1 VRLLV
6 PFVSDASTLRS
17 EAISLLWFG
26 LFAVVAAAIAIDLVI
41 HRRGKLSVS
50 PKTTLLETAGWIALA
65 LLFDLW
71 IFYVKGKQ
79 ASIQFLSGYL
89 IEQSL
94 SIDNIFL
101 FLIIFRSFQVAPR
114 AQHRILYYGVA
125 GALAMRIAF
134 VFAGVTLLEHFQPI
148 VYVFGAILF
157 ITALRMLFAHREE
170 PAAPAWIVRL
180 ASRFLPVTE
189 KGDDRHFFVRENGK
203 WMATSLFLALLT
215 IEVVDVI
222 FATDSI
228 PAVLSVTRDAFIA
241 YSSNVFAVLGLR
253 AIYFVLSGIL
263 RRARFLHQGLAA
275 VLIFTGIKMV
285 LSTYVSIPD
294 VWSLAIIGGIF
305 GVTAVASLCWPTK
318 HIEAQQ

>member
-1 VRLLV
+1 MNE
-6 PFVSDASTLRS
+6 PT
-17 EAISLLWFG
+17 SLLWFG
-26 LFAVVAAAIAIDLVI
+26 LFAVAAAAVVIDIVI
-41 HRRGKLSVS
+41 HRRGEFSVS
-50 PKTTLLETAGWIALA
+50 TRTALLETAGWVALA

-71 IFYVKGKQ
+71 IFYVRGKQ

-101 FLIIFRSFQVAPR
+101 FLIIFRSFQLPPR

-134 VFAGVTLLEHFQPI
+134 VFAGVTLLEHFQPV
-148 VYVFGAILF
+148 VYIFGAILF
-157 ITALRMLFAHREE
+157 ITAFRMLFPRREE
-170 PAAPAWIVRL
+170 TAPSWVVRV
-180 ASRFLPVTE
+180 AGRFLPLT
-189 KGDDRHFFVRENGK
+189 KNGDGRHFFIREDGK
-203 WMATSLFLALLT
+203 WKVTPLFLVLLT
-215 IEVVDVI
+215 IEAVDVI

-263 RRARFLHQGLAA
+263 RRVRFLHQGLAA

-285 LSTYVSIPD
+285 ASNYISIPD
-294 VWSLAIIGGIF
+294 TWSLAIIGGIF
-305 GVTAVASLCWPTK
+305 ALTTAVSLYWPAKQVETP
-318 HIEAQQ
+318 Q

>member
-1 VRLLV
+1 M
-6 PFVSDASTLRS
+6 
-17 EAISLLWFG
+17 
-26 LFAVVAAAIAIDLVI
+26 I
-41 HRRGKLSVS
+41 HRRGELSVS
-50 PKTTLLETAGWIALA
+50 TKTALLETAGWIALA

-71 IFYVKGKQ
+71 IFYVRGKQ

-101 FLIIFRSFQVAPR
+101 FLIIFRSFGVTAR
-114 AQHRILYYGVA
+114 AEHRILYYGVA
-125 GALAMRIAF
+125 GALVMRIAF

-157 ITALRMLFAHREE
+157 VTALRMLFPRREKT
-170 PAAPAWIVRL
+170 AAPAWIVRL
-180 ASRFLPVTE
+180 AGRFLPVTE
-189 KGDDRHFFVRENGK
+189 NDDGRHFFIREDGK
-203 WMATSLFLALLT
+203 WRATPLFLALLT
-215 IEVVDVI
+215 IEAMDVI

-263 RRARFLHQGLAA
+263 RRVRFLHQGLAA
-275 VLIFTGIKMV
+275 VLIFTGTKMV
-285 LSTYVSIPD
+285 LGNYVSISD

-305 GVTAVASLCWPTK
+305 AVTAAASFCWPAK
-318 HIEAQQ
+318 QVEMPQ

>member
-1 VRLLV
+1 M
-6 PFVSDASTLRS
+6 
-17 EAISLLWFG
+17 
-26 LFAVVAAAIAIDLVI
+26 
-41 HRRGKLSVS
+41 SVS
-50 PKTTLLETAGWIALA
+50 TKTALFETAGWIALA

-71 IFYVKGKQ
+71 IFYARGKQ

-101 FLIIFRSFQVAPR
+101 FLIIFRSFQVSPR

-125 GALAMRIAF
+125 GALVMRIAF

-148 VYVFGAILF
+148 VYFFGAILF
-157 ITALRMLFAHREE
+157 ITAVRMLLPHREQT
-170 PAAPAWIVRL
+170 AAPAWIVRL
-180 ASRFLPVTE
+180 AGRFLPMTE
-189 KGDDRHFFVRENGK
+189 KGDDHHFFVRENGK
-203 WMATSLFLALLT
+203 WMATSLFLAVLT
-215 IEVVDVI
+215 IELVDVV

-228 PAVLSVTRDAFIA
+228 PAVLAVTRDVFIA

-275 VLIFTGIKMV
+275 VLIFTGVKMV
-285 LSTYVSIPD
+285 LSNYVSISD
-294 VWSLAIIGGIF
+294 AWSLAMIGGIF
-305 GVTAVASLCWPTK
+305 AVTTAASLCWPAEQT
-318 HIEAQQ
+318 QTPQ

>member
-1 VRLLV
+1 MNE
-6 PFVSDASTLRS
+6 PT
-17 EAISLLWFG
+17 SLLWFG
-26 LFAVVAAAIAIDLVI
+26 LFAVAAVAIVIDIVI
-41 HRRGKLSVS
+41 HRRGEFSVS
-50 PKTTLLETAGWIALA
+50 TKTALIETAGWVVLA

-71 IFYVKGKQ
+71 IFYARGKQ

-101 FLIIFRSFQVAPR
+101 FLVIFRSFQLAPR

-125 GALAMRIAF
+125 GALVMRIAF
-134 VFAGVTLLEHFQPI
+134 VFAGVTLLDHFQPI

-157 ITALRMLFAHREE
+157 VTAFRMLFPRREE
-170 PAAPAWIVRL
+170 TASSWVVR
-180 ASRFLPVTE
+180 AVGRFLPITE
-189 KGDDRHFFVRENGK
+189 NDDGRHFFLREDGK
-203 WMATSLFLALLT
+203 WRATSLFLALLT
-215 IEVVDVI
+215 IEAVDVI

-263 RRARFLHQGLAA
+263 RRVRFLHQGLAA

-285 LSTYVSIPD
+285 GSNYFSIPD
-294 VWSLAIIGGIF
+294 TWSLAIIGGIF
-305 GVTAVASLCWPTK
+305 AITAAASLCWPAKQVETP
-318 HIEAQQ
+318 Q

>member
-1 VRLLV
+1 M
-6 PFVSDASTLRS
+6 
-17 EAISLLWFG
+17 SLLWFG
-26 LFAVVAAAIAIDLVI
+26 LFAVAAAAIFIDIVI
-41 HRRGKLSVS
+41 HRRGELSVS
-50 PKTTLLETAGWIALA
+50 TKTALLETAGWIALA

-71 IFYVKGKQ
+71 IFYVRGKQ

-101 FLIIFRSFQVAPR
+101 FLIIFRSFGVTAR
-114 AQHRILYYGVA
+114 AEHRILYYGVA
-125 GALAMRIAF
+125 GALVMRIAF

-157 ITALRMLFAHREE
+157 VTALRMLFPRREKT
-170 PAAPAWIVRL
+170 AAPAWIVRL
-180 ASRFLPVTE
+180 AGRFLPVTE
-189 KGDDRHFFVRENGK
+189 NDDGRHFFIREDGK
-203 WMATSLFLALLT
+203 WRATPLFLALLT
-215 IEVVDVI
+215 IEAMDVI

-263 RRARFLHQGLAA
+263 RRVRFLHQGLAA
-275 VLIFTGIKMV
+275 VLIFTGTKMV
-285 LSTYVSIPD
+285 LGNYVSISD

-305 GVTAVASLCWPTK
+305 AVTAAASFCWPAK
-318 HIEAQQ
+318 QVEMPQ